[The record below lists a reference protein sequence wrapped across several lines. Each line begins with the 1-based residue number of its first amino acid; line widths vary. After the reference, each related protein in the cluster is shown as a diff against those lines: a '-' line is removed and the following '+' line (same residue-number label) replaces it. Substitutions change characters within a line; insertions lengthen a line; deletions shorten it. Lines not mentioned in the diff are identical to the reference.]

1 MASAVSP
8 APVAEVEKEKAYS
21 RTEALLSTIS
31 DTAASVLV
39 TSYFVTLKVHHFP
52 ADHSRRKGQ

>member
-1 MASAVSP
+1 MSP

>member
-1 MASAVSP
+1 VS
-8 APVAEVEKEKAYS
+8 EVEKEKAYS

-39 TSYFVTLKVHHFP
+39 TSYFVTLKVHHLFSTLQSP
-52 ADHSRRKGQ
+52 NSSRREGQ